1 MPHGR
6 HIFAKSSDM
15 EKAIICTYPQSDD
28 ALPHFKCVLRC
39 CSDCPCIHFPDQE
52 TDHQYLETTP

>member
-6 HIFAKSSDM
+6 HNYAKSSDM

-52 TDHQYLETTP
+52 TDH